1 MPGYFV
7 KSRFAYSL
15 IALALVQHS
24 WVFATEKPSKSD
36 IDPSSDTVLSDVI
49 PADDA
54 SEPDAKLVTPERI
67 AVHGRAM
74 QMYVDKETTVGT
86 KTAINVME
94 LPQSVQ
100 VLTEQLIVDQAAR
113 NITDLYRSIAG
124 VSEFSYS
131 GVTFRGFR
139 DDANVFYDGVRGDP
153 YSGFSVPQLF
163 NVQRV
168 EVLKGPASALYGGG
182 EPGGMINYVT
192 KKPTFVESKELTL
205 STGSEDMIGGSLDL
219 TGGLTQNLAYR
230 FGAYYQQEDSFR
242 NNADTQ
248 NAEVAGGLL
257 YEISDDTKLTTTF
270 DIIKQDLGGNRL
282 RGVPVDD
289 AGNFLVAPSYN
300 ANEKSDFQKMN
311 ALVLQS
317 ILDHQFTDNFS
328 VKTQVRYLNND
339 SDQQY
344 HESRGWVDVNG
355 DGKANSADGT
365 IKREYRVQSRAN
377 DEISLTNDFVYAFD
391 ALGFEH
397 EFLFGGD
404 YHYVETEYHYK
415 LATSKEGV
423 GNLNIFELNYGET
436 NPSTYQLKDMDTD
449 GTRANRYGIYV
460 QEHLHFNEQWSL
472 IAGLRF
478 SQFDDY
484 DKKTG
489 FSFSDNAITP
499 RAGLNYRPIDSMS
512 FYLNYS
518 ESFNPASLTDQAQD
532 IADGFLDP
540 ETGNQVEL
548 GMKNEWFDGQFMTT
562 LAVYRIEKQN
572 VAQANPLDTG
582 DDDGI
587 PAMLNF
593 GEVRSE
599 GIEWTLVGDL
609 TDNLT
614 VTANYAYNETEVIKG
629 VTDDSLTNTFDSK
642 HFANAPRHQ
651 AGIWTRY
658 DINALDSAIAFGM
671 DYVGEQFSLDGQT
684 VKPHT
689 IFDMSWTT
697 QWDQTQVRLNLKNIF
712 DKEYAVS
719 GFSERN
725 GHFPGEPRNIT
736 LELSRKF

>member
-1 MPGYFV
+1 M
-7 KSRFAYSL
+7 
-15 IALALVQHS
+15 
-24 WVFATEKPSKSD
+24 
-36 IDPSSDTVLSDVI
+36 LSDVVI
-49 PADDA
+49 SGDDA
-54 SEPDAKLVTPERI
+54 SEPEAKLVVPERI
-67 AVHGRAM
+67 VVHGRAM
-74 QMYVDKETTVGT
+74 QMYVDKETTIGT

-100 VLTEQLIVDQAAR
+100 VLTEQLIDDQAAR

-192 KKPTFVESKELTL
+192 KKPTFVESKALTL
-205 STGSEDMIGGSLDL
+205 STGSEDMMGGSLDF
-219 TGGLTQNLAYR
+219 TGGLTQDLAYR
-230 FGAYYQQEDSFR
+230 IGAYYQQEDSFR
-242 NNADTQ
+242 NNADSM

-257 YEISDDTKLTTTF
+257 YEISDDTQLTTTF
-270 DIIKQDLGGNRL
+270 DLIKQDLGGNRL

-289 AGNFLVAPSYN
+289 AGNFLVDPSYN
-300 ANEKSDFQKMN
+300 ANEKSDFQKMD
-311 ALVLQS
+311 ALVLQA
-317 ILDHQFTDNFS
+317 ILDHQFSNDFS
-328 VKTQVRYLNND
+328 VKTQIRYLNNE

-355 DGKANSADGT
+355 DGKANSTDGT
-365 IKREYRVQSRAN
+365 IKREYRVQARAN

-404 YHYVETEYHYK
+404 YHYVETEYQYK
-415 LATSKEGV
+415 LATDKTGV

-436 NPSTYQLKDMDTD
+436 DPSSYTLQDKNTD
-449 GTRANRYGIYV
+449 GTRANRYGVYV

-518 ESFNPASLTDQAQD
+518 ESFKPASLADQAED

-548 GMKNEWFDGQFMTT
+548 GMKNDWLDGQFMTT

-587 PAMLNF
+587 PAMLNL
-593 GEVRSE
+593 GEVRSQ
-599 GIEWTLVGDL
+599 GIEWTLVGDFNRGS
-609 TDNLT
+609 DNHCKLC
-614 VTANYAYNETEVIKG
+614 
-629 VTDDSLTNTFDSK
+629 L
-642 HFANAPRHQ
+642 
-651 AGIWTRY
+651 
-658 DINALDSAIAFGM
+658 
-671 DYVGEQFSLDGQT
+671 
-684 VKPHT
+684 
-689 IFDMSWTT
+689 
-697 QWDQTQVRLNLKNIF
+697 
-712 DKEYAVS
+712 
-719 GFSERN
+719 
-725 GHFPGEPRNIT
+725 
-736 LELSRKF
+736 